1 MATSKSAPHDSLPV
15 SRATRVHLALPR
27 QVYDVRDGILET
39 EHLKAL
45 EEVYGAV
52 CGSRGVDTRHSRPQ

>member
-1 MATSKSAPHDSLPV
+1 V